1 MVYVNVDKLCRWLC
15 PAITDLK
22 RVKQRVRQF
31 LRSAAN
37 DLQSKGDANLSEHD
51 AAIAIFDTMEDLGTA
66 QGDESNIKSAIDGNS
81 SSGHVTAE
89 QFRRAVSAMGMPISD
104 QEARALVLEFDDD
117 HNGTIEAE
125 EFATHLLMD
134 SIDGHCF
141 TDGS

>member
-1 MVYVNVDKLCRWLC
+1 MVYVNVDKLCHWLC

-31 LRSAAN
+31 LRGAVN
-37 DLQSKGDANLSEHD
+37 DLQSTSDANLSEHD
-51 AAIAIFDTMEDLGTA
+51 SAIAIFDTMEDLGAT
-66 QGDESNIKSAIDGNS
+66 QGDEDDIKGDIDGNS

-89 QFRRAVSAMGMPISD
+89 QFRRAVAAMGMPISD

-125 EFATHLLMD
+125 EFAAHLL
-134 SIDGHCF
+134 
-141 TDGS
+141 TD